1 MSEQQI
7 PPRIAEQTTKNLAL
21 ARRFLAEVLEDEA
34 ILDAIPEEARIVLV
48 PADDPELARM
58 NFEMA
63 VSDMFHGRP
72 VVIQL
77 VGGLRPEVEAVAGS
91 RSTSLVDARDSVSD
105 QASSRR
111 RRHRRLRPVA
121 RHADGELR
129 SRDVDAEVF
138 GLDVA
143 PHIILRI
150 DPENYEI
157 VGYLIASYLQAEAH
171 RSPTLARA
179 LRKAEF
185 RSLTPE
191 ELGDVEFV
199 RQSDTPFDDDEA
211 AAVASDFVR
220 WITPRRSNEGGRGIR
235 LRQTAHFR

>member
-1 MSEQQI
+1 MSEQYI
-7 PPRIAEQTTKNLAL
+7 SPRIAEQTTKNLAL
-21 ARRFLAEVLEDEA
+21 ARRFLAEVLEDEE

-48 PADDPELARM
+48 PADDPDLARM

-72 VVIQL
+72 VALQL
-77 VGGLRPEVEAVAGS
+77 VGGLRPEV
-91 RSTSLVDARDSVSD
+91 DAWRAAD
-105 QASSRR
+105 
-111 RRHRRLRPVA
+111 RRHLLMHEIRFPTRPLHAADVA
-121 RHADGELR
+121 IVYDQPHDTLMVNFAPERHADVL
-129 SRDVDAEVF
+129 
-138 GLDVA
+138 GLEVA

-150 DPENYEI
+150 DSESYEI

-191 ELGDVEFV
+191 ELGDVEIV
-199 RQSDTPFDDDEA
+199 RQSDTPFDNDEA

-220 WITPRRSNEGGRGIR
+220 WITPRRSNEGRTR
-235 LRQTAHFR
+235 DSA